1 MNSIQDNR
9 VFEELG
15 VAQAPKT
22 SSTKTLGQE
31 DFLKLMTA
39 QMQNQD
45 PFKPMENGEFIAQ
58 MAQFS
63 TVTGITEL
71 RDSFRELAGSLYSN
85 QAFQAASM
93 VGREVLVPNGR
104 GELSHEGTLK
114 GAVELPH
121 AVSNLNIG
129 IYDLSGRLVRTVEL
143 GRQPEGM
150 AEFSWDGLTEEGE
163 WAPAGSY
170 AIRAEGVEGG
180 TNTAYDVL
188 IAAQVNS
195 VSLPKS
201 GGELTLDV
209 EGLGLVDLSQV
220 RQIRQVVT
228 TGETS

>member
-1 MNSIQDNR
+1 MNSIENTR

-15 VAQAPKT
+15 VAQAPKG

-39 QMQNQD
+39 QLQNQD

-71 RDSFRELAGSLYSN
+71 RDSFSELAGSLYSN

-129 IYDLSGRLVRTVEL
+129 IYDLSGRVVRTIDL

-150 AEFSWDGLTEEGE
+150 AEFSWDGLTAEGE

-170 AIRAEGVEGG
+170 VIRAEGVDGG
-180 TNTAYDVL
+180 VNTAHDVL

-195 VSLPKS
+195 VTLPKS
-201 GGELTLDV
+201 GGALTLDV
-209 EGLGLVDLSQV
+209 AGLGLVDFSEV